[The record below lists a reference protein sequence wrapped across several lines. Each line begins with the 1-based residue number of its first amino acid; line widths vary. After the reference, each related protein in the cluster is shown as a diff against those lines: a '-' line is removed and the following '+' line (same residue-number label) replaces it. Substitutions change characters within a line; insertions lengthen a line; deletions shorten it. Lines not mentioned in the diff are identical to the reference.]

1 MKSIKDVVKCAKINS
16 NNIAT
21 KKFKEVR
28 KRVPEWIQNDN
39 KLLSMKGSRCRFDGG
54 ELKPTHFELEGQVL
68 NWIHEQLANMLC
80 VSRT

>member
-39 KLLSMKGSRCRFDGG
+39 KLLSMKEVDAGLMVVNSNQ
-54 ELKPTHFELEGQVL
+54 HIL
-68 NWIHEQLANMLC
+68 N
-80 VSRT
+80 